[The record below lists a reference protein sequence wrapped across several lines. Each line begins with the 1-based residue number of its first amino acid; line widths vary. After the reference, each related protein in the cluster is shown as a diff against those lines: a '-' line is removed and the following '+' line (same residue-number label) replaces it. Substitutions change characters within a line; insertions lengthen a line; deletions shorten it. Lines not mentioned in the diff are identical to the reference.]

1 MCTQEDIAKK
11 IKSYQEEIQK
21 LETEQERLQKM
32 PADKR
37 LAEQLHSA
45 FCTWNHI
52 DGCSWDYENWA
63 NPGWTR
69 TQWLKR
75 AHAAMEEG
83 LTLEDIQKVKKILS
97 L

>member
-1 MCTQEDIAKK
+1 MPTQEDIAKK
-11 IKSYQEEIQK
+11 IDSYRKEIEK
-21 LETEQERLQKM
+21 LEAEQDRLDSL

-45 FCTWNHI
+45 FCTWNHT
-52 DGCSWDYENWA
+52 DGCGWQYESWA
-63 NPGWTR
+63 NPGRAR

-83 LTLEDIQKVKKILS
+83 ITLEDIQKVKKILS